1 MCLRSIIY
9 SRFGSKS
16 IEIVIFVG
24 SLPAPSR
31 IYYST
36 IYINDDVIPI
46 PFFYSSV
53 RQRRLADSCYQ
64 TRPTLMICPARGGAN
79 VFFIFDCWKTK
90 RLSCFVML
98 IPSLQNTHAQIAVV
112 FERTKQSCIDAPYI
126 RERISTTH
134 FSIQNHRNSLK
145 QKESLQMRVPPTMN
159 ARRAR
164 PVSSAEKECG
174 VQIETALRIRPLSRK
189 ERDDMVVLEAH
200 GPELASLSG
209 GNARREYHFN
219 HVLPDSTSQDKI
231 YNTLGL
237 PIVTETMKNSSSS
250 RKPKSH
256 LFISM
261 GVENSGKTYTCF
273 GGATIQK
280 KRAAQ
285 DGLVPRLLD
294 TLFAQSSR
302 AGSGSKGFAVQL
314 SMMQVTQ
321 AKGGQS
327 SQIHDLLANASTSK
341 NKLFSP
347 PKKKKNL
354 NVRNMAARFERALPS
369 PRKTQKASDG
379 PAVLDVG
386 NLKPVIQ
393 SCQNISEAREAL
405 QNGLSASTI
414 GTLYIT
420 VQPVVDGNKIG
431 DKICILE
438 MAGAGK
444 ENEAVIDCLRELQ
457 HNSNGKPKKSV
468 SFRNHKVTMM
478 LNPLFLQSSFVNIT
492 LLLTA
497 YPGHT
502 DFQEKKMFLNGL
514 ETLHST
520 TQSSTSAHDSMN
532 RHRASEVNDRDS
544 QRESRNDEKSR
555 HAVSSSRRDERQN
568 TYPPQD
574 SRDPRS
580 SVKGPPVVARMA
592 KAKPVHSIR
601 RDYPPTVAV
610 PVSTATTSV
619 AKPNARPSARKQ
631 QDISSLMHQKSNE
644 RKVEPSAPA
653 FDDVHDSYANTK
665 KQDTS
670 SRVYQKSNQGR
681 VEPSAPAFDE
691 VQESFG
697 NSKKLKE
704 RAMDFPGLDMSAP
717 KSDDRIVTA
726 EEERNYSRERRH
738 ARALPTTKKE
748 ELRSPLGRSSLENCD
763 HTSSNKKGKARGVQ
777 QRTVDNKHSSQ
788 ENSTT
793 AKSFEADFG
802 NFEHPTE
809 GKNDDVIKKLKEQLQ
824 KTVQEKNSLEKM
836 CSQLESENAELR
848 KLSRTAGK
856 ITSTEREEEEQR
868 RLRREAQNRIKAP
881 VREHLDRVNYIY
893 DIKNQ
898 WCMTNKTHFSLRY
911 PERFQRAPVL
921 DIRDRET
928 EHLEDLKNLSRKE
941 TLKDNETETEKTGS
955 TNTRRSVTPPR
966 RTSLPKAT
974 KSPPPTG
981 LSALRRL
988 VGGN

>member
-1 MCLRSIIY
+1 
-9 SRFGSKS
+9 
-16 IEIVIFVG
+16 
-24 SLPAPSR
+24 
-31 IYYST
+31 
-36 IYINDDVIPI
+36 
-46 PFFYSSV
+46 
-53 RQRRLADSCYQ
+53 
-64 TRPTLMICPARGGAN
+64 
-79 VFFIFDCWKTK
+79 
-90 RLSCFVML
+90 
-98 IPSLQNTHAQIAVV
+98 
-112 FERTKQSCIDAPYI
+112 
-126 RERISTTH
+126 
-134 FSIQNHRNSLK
+134 
-145 QKESLQMRVPPTMN
+145 MRVPPTMN

-164 PVSSAEKECG
+164 PVSSAEKECE

-200 GPELASLSG
+200 GPQLASLSG

-237 PIVTETMKNSSSS
+237 PIVTATMKNSSSS

-256 LFISM
+256 LLISV

-273 GGATIQK
+273 GGTTIQK

-294 TLFAQSSR
+294 TLFAQSSH

-327 SQIHDLLANASTSK
+327 PQIHDLLANASTSK

-369 PRKTQKASDG
+369 PRKTKASDG

-405 QNGLSASTI
+405 QNGLSASTT

-431 DKICILE
+431 NKICVLE

-444 ENEAVIDCLRELQ
+444 ENEAVIDCLRALQ

-502 DFQEKKMFLNGL
+502 DFQEKQMFLNGL

-520 TQSSTSAHDSMN
+520 TQSSTSAHHSMN
-532 RHRASEVNDRDS
+532 RQRASEINDRDNE
-544 QRESRNDEKSR
+544 RKSRIDEKAR
-555 HAVSSSRRDERQN
+555 QVVSSSRRDERQN
-568 TYPPQD
+568 TYPLQD
-574 SRDPRS
+574 SRDPRL
-580 SVKGPPVVARMA
+580 SVKGPPVVAQMA
-592 KAKPVHSIR
+592 KAKPVHSSR
-601 RDYPPTVAV
+601 RDFPPAVAV
-610 PVSTATTSV
+610 PALTATASV
-619 AKPNARPSARKQ
+619 AKPNTRPSARKQ
-631 QDISSLMHQKSNE
+631 QEISSFMYQTSNE

-653 FDDVHDSYANTK
+653 FDDVHDSYANAK
-665 KQDTS
+665 NRDAS
-670 SRVYQKSNQGR
+670 SRVYQKSNERR

-717 KSDDRIVTA
+717 KSDDRIVTS

-763 HTSSNKKGKARGVQ
+763 QTSSNKTGKTRGAQ
-777 QRTVDNKHSSQ
+777 RRTVDNKHSSQ

-793 AKSFEADFG
+793 SKSFEEDFG
-802 NFEHPTE
+802 KFEHPTE

-824 KTVQEKNSLEKM
+824 KTIQEKNALEKM
-836 CSQLESENAELR
+836 CCQLESENAELR
-848 KLSRTAGK
+848 KVSRAAGK
-856 ITSTEREEEEQR
+856 IVSTEREEEEQR

-881 VREHLDRVNYIY
+881 VQEHLDRVNYIY

-911 PERFQRAPVL
+911 PEHFKRAPVL

-928 EHLEDLKNLSRKE
+928 EQLEDLKNLSRKE
-941 TLKDNETETEKTGS
+941 TLKDNETETENAGS

>member
-1 MCLRSIIY
+1 
-9 SRFGSKS
+9 
-16 IEIVIFVG
+16 
-24 SLPAPSR
+24 
-31 IYYST
+31 
-36 IYINDDVIPI
+36 
-46 PFFYSSV
+46 
-53 RQRRLADSCYQ
+53 
-64 TRPTLMICPARGGAN
+64 
-79 VFFIFDCWKTK
+79 
-90 RLSCFVML
+90 
-98 IPSLQNTHAQIAVV
+98 
-112 FERTKQSCIDAPYI
+112 
-126 RERISTTH
+126 
-134 FSIQNHRNSLK
+134 
-145 QKESLQMRVPPTMN
+145 MRVPPTMN

-200 GPELASLSG
+200 GPQLASLSG

-237 PIVTETMKNSSSS
+237 PIVTATMKNSSSS

-273 GGATIQK
+273 GGTTIQK

-294 TLFAQSSR
+294 TLFAQSSH

-379 PAVLDVG
+379 PAVLDAG
-386 NLKPVIQ
+386 NLKPLIQ

-405 QNGLSASTI
+405 QNGLSASTT
-414 GTLYIT
+414 GTMYIT

-444 ENEAVIDCLRELQ
+444 ENEAVIDCLQALQ
-457 HNSNGKPKKSV
+457 HKKSV

-478 LNPLFLQSSFVNIT
+478 LNPLFLQSSFVNVT
-492 LLLTA
+492 VLLTA

-502 DFQEKKMFLNGL
+502 DFQEKQMFLNGL

-532 RHRASEVNDRDS
+532 RQRTSEVNDRDS
-544 QRESRNDEKSR
+544 QRESRSDEKSR
-555 HAVSSSRRDERQN
+555 HLVSSSRRDERQSN
-568 TYPPQD
+568 YPPQE

-580 SVKGPPVVARMA
+580 SVKGPPVVARVA
-592 KAKPVHSIR
+592 KAKPIQSSR
-601 RDYPPTVAV
+601 RDYPPAVAV
-610 PVSTATTSV
+610 PVATATASV
-619 AKPNARPSARKQ
+619 AKPSGRPSTHKP
-631 QDISSLMHQKSNE
+631 QDISSLMYQKSNQ

-653 FDDVHDSYANTK
+653 FDDVHDSYPNTQ

-670 SRVYQKSNQGR
+670 RMYQKSNQRR

-691 VQESFG
+691 VQESFV
-697 NSKKLKE
+697 NSKKHKE
-704 RAMDFPGLDMSAP
+704 RAMDFPGLDMNAS
-717 KSDDRIVTA
+717 KSDDRIVTS

-738 ARALPTTKKE
+738 ARALPTTKKD
-748 ELRSPLGRSSLENCD
+748 ELRSPLGRSSLENSD
-763 HTSSNKKGKARGVQ
+763 RTSSNKTGKARGAQ
-777 QRTVDNKHSSQ
+777 QRNVDNKYSSQ

-793 AKSFEADFG
+793 SNSFEADFG
-802 NFEHPTE
+802 NFDHSTE
-809 GKNDDVIKKLKEQLQ
+809 GNNNDVIKKLKEQLQ
-824 KTVQEKNSLEKM
+824 KTIQEKNALEKM
-836 CSQLESENAELR
+836 CSQLENENAELR
-848 KLSRTAGK
+848 QLARAAGK
-856 ITSTEREEEEQR
+856 TVTTEREEEEQR
-868 RLRREAQNRIKAP
+868 KLRREAQNRIKAP
-881 VREHLDRVNYIY
+881 IREHLDRVNQIY

-898 WCMTNKTHFSLRY
+898 WCMTNKPHFSLRV
-911 PERFQRAPVL
+911 PEHFQRAPVL
-921 DIRDRET
+921 DIRDREI
-928 EHLEDLKNLSRKE
+928 EQLEDLKNLARKE
-941 TLKDNETETEKTGS
+941 TLKDNETETEKAGS
-955 TNTRRSVTPPR
+955 TNTRSVTPPR